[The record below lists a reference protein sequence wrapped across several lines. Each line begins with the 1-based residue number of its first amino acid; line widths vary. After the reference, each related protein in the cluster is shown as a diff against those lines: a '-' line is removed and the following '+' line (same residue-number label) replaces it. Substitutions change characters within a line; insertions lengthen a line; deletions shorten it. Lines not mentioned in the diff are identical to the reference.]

1 MTAILLYGGCHTVRI
16 HPQGGFE
23 LLHGRRT
30 TYKSH
35 AVGLL
40 TDVMQ
45 VYLHMT
51 ADNKTSIWRTPY
63 SEKRSVRPVRAAAWL
78 KYII

>member
-30 TYKSH
+30 AYKSH
-35 AVGLL
+35 AVRLWA
-40 TDVMQ
+40 DVMQ

-51 ADNKTSIWRTPY
+51 ADDKTDIWRTPY
-63 SEKRSVRPVRAAAWL
+63 SENTPTGWIRTTARQTDGL
-78 KYII
+78 